1 MELGLFPQQQI
12 SISLACGDYS
22 IAALLCQL
30 VLNKEAGYLALLDR
44 TRVLRYTGS
53 VGWLSTLANNEA
65 NMQASDDLTTVP
77 HELLAEMFLR
87 MVLVREF
94 ELRAIEER
102 RAGLIPGFIHSCVG
116 QEATAVGACLALET
130 DDVIT
135 STHRGHG
142 HLISKGGD
150 PRYMMAEL
158 AARSTGYC
166 RGRGGSLHIADFDL
180 GILGANGIVAGGIPI
195 AIGAA
200 LAFAMRGERRVAL
213 SFFGDGA
220 VNEGAFHEAAN
231 LAGLWKLPAILF
243 CENNL
248 YGEGTPQ
255 SKQAPVADLA
265 VRAEGYGFPG
275 VIVDGQDVLA
285 VHEAVKAAA
294 ERARAGGG
302 PTFVEAKT
310 YRYRGHYEG
319 DPQVY
324 RLPGE
329 MEEWRAR
336 DPIPAFR
343 HRLLDAGVLDEAAL
357 AEIERGVQVQLDEA
371 VAFAKASP
379 LPQPAEALQGV
390 YADTH
395 GDLIF

>member
-1 MELGLFPQQQI
+1 
-12 SISLACGDYS
+12 
-22 IAALLCQL
+22 
-30 VLNKEAGYLALLDR
+30 
-44 TRVLRYTGS
+44 
-53 VGWLSTLANNEA
+53 
-65 NMQASDDLTTVP
+65 
-77 HELLAEMFLR
+77 LLAELFRR
-87 MVLVREF
+87 MTLVRQF

-102 RAGLIPGFIHSCVG
+102 RGGLIPGFIHSCVG
-116 QEATAVGACLALET
+116 QEATAVGACLAL
-130 DDVIT
+130 DPSDVIT

-142 HLISKGGD
+142 HLIGKGGD

-158 AARSTGYC
+158 AACSTGYC

-195 AIGAA
+195 AVGAA
-200 LAFAMRGERRVAL
+200 LAFSMRHEPRLAL

-231 LAGLWKLPAILF
+231 LAGLWGLPVIFF

-255 SKQAPVADLA
+255 SKQAPIADLA
-265 VRAEGYGFPG
+265 LRAEGYGFPG
-275 VIVDGQDVLA
+275 VMVDGNDVLA
-285 VHEAVKAAA
+285 VHEVVSEAA
-294 ERARAGGG
+294 ERARAGQG
-302 PTFVEAKT
+302 PTFIEAKT

-329 MEEWRAR
+329 MEVWQAR

-343 HRLLDAGVLDEAAL
+343 QRLLDGGLFEETHLQAL
-357 AEIERGVQVQLDEA
+357 EDDVQQQLDDA
-371 VAFAKASP
+371 VAFAQAAP
-379 LPQPAEALQGV
+379 APQPQEALHGV
-390 YADTH
+390 YGDTH
-395 GDLIF
+395 DGLVF

>member
-1 MELGLFPQQQI
+1 MQT
-12 SISLACGDYS
+12 SKD
-22 IAALLCQL
+22 L
-30 VLNKEAGYLALLDR
+30 VTYPRD
-44 TRVLRYTGS
+44 
-53 VGWLSTLANNEA
+53 
-65 NMQASDDLTTVP
+65 
-77 HELLAEMFLR
+77 LLAELYRR
-87 MVLVREF
+87 MVLIRQF

-102 RAGLIPGFIHSCVG
+102 RGGLIPGFIHSCVG
-116 QEATAVGACLALET
+116 QEATAVGACMALAAG
-130 DDVIT
+130 DVIT

-142 HLISKGGD
+142 HLIGKGGD

-158 AARSTGYC
+158 AARSAGYC

-195 AIGAA
+195 AVGAA
-200 LAFAMRGERRVAL
+200 LAFLMRKEGKVAL

-231 LAGLWKLPAILF
+231 LAGLWKLPVIFF

-265 VRAEGYGFPG
+265 LRAEGYGFPG
-275 VIVDGQDVLA
+275 LIIDGQDVLA
-285 VHEAVKAAA
+285 VYEVVEEAAN
-294 ERARAGGG
+294 RARSGAG
-302 PTFVEAKT
+302 PAFVEAKT

-324 RLPGE
+324 RPAEE
-329 MEEWRAR
+329 MEAWQAR

-343 HRLLDAGVLDEAAL
+343 QQLLDSDLFDEVAL
-357 AEIERGVQVQLDEA
+357 EAIEAGVQVQLDEA
-371 VAFAKASP
+371 VSFAETAPMP
-379 LPQPAEALQGV
+379 LPQEALQGV
-390 YADTH
+390 YGNSHD
-395 GDLIF
+395 DRVF

>member
-1 MELGLFPQQQI
+1 MQMT
-12 SISLACGDYS
+12 D
-22 IAALLCQL
+22 
-30 VLNKEAGYLALLDR
+30 
-44 TRVLRYTGS
+44 LRIY
-53 VGWLSTLANNEA
+53 
-65 NMQASDDLTTVP
+65 P
-77 HELLAEMFLR
+77 RKLLAELFRR

-102 RAGLIPGFIHSCVG
+102 RSGLIPGFIHSCVG
-116 QEATAVGACLALET
+116 QEASAVGACLALEA
-130 DDVIT
+130 DDVIA

-142 HLISKGGD
+142 HLIGKGGD

-166 RGRGGSLHIADFDL
+166 RGQGGSLHIADFDL

-195 AIGAA
+195 AVGAA
-200 LAFAMRGERRVAL
+200 LSFSMQSGRGDPSGRPGGGPSGRPGGVPGGRPMRVAL

-231 LAGLWKLPAILF
+231 LAGLWKLPAIFF

-265 VRAEGYGFPG
+265 MRAEGYGFPG

-285 VHEAVKAAA
+285 VYQAVKEAAG
-294 ERARAGGG
+294 RARAGEG

-319 DPQVY
+319 DPQIY

-329 MEEWRAR
+329 LEEWQAR
-336 DPIPAFR
+336 DPIPMFR
-343 HRLLDAGVLDEAAL
+343 RRLLDAGVFDRAAL
-357 AEIERGVQVQLDEA
+357 RETEASVQAQLDEA
-371 VAFAKASP
+371 VAYANAAP
-379 LPQPAEALQGV
+379 MPQPQQVLEGV

-395 GDLIF
+395 GDLVF

>member
-1 MELGLFPQQQI
+1 MDTNPEI
-12 SISLACGDYS
+12 Y
-22 IAALLCQL
+22 
-30 VLNKEAGYLALLDR
+30 
-44 TRVLRYTGS
+44 TR
-53 VGWLSTLANNEA
+53 
-65 NMQASDDLTTVP
+65 
-77 HELLAEMFLR
+77 ELLAELFRR

-102 RAGLIPGFIHSCVG
+102 RSGLIPGFIHSCVG
-116 QEATAVGACLALET
+116 QEASAVGACLALEP

-142 HLISKGGD
+142 HLIGKGGD

-158 AARSTGYC
+158 AARSSGYC

-195 AIGAA
+195 AAGAA
-200 LAFAMRGERRVAL
+200 LAISMRGETRVAL

-231 LAGLWKLPAILF
+231 LAGLWKLPAIFF

-255 SKQAPVADLA
+255 SKQAPVTDLA

-275 VIVDGQDVLA
+275 VLVDGQDVLA
-285 VHEAVKAAA
+285 VYEAVRQAAD
-294 ERARAGGG
+294 RARAGEG
-302 PTFVEAKT
+302 PTFIEAKT

-343 HRLLDAGVLDEAAL
+343 QRLVETEMFDQAAL
-357 AEIERGVQVQLDEA
+357 KQIEAEVQDQLDDA
-371 VAFAKASP
+371 VAFAKGA
-379 LPQPAEALQGV
+379 PQPEPHEALEGV
-390 YADTH
+390 YAETH
-395 GDLIF
+395 AGLVF